1 MNHRTGSTGI
11 MALTNPR
18 LFSPRGLGI
27 VLGVLAL
34 ASLASMRPAQAQSGY
49 PAKPVRLIVT
59 QAAGS
64 VPDILGR
71 ILAEHMSRDL
81 GRPISVDNRA
91 GADGIVGL
99 EVASKAAPDGYTIA
113 LASQS
118 VLAIEPLVRKDMPYD
133 AARDFSPIAV
143 IVDDTGG
150 IGWFVNATLPIK
162 TLPEMIAYARANP
175 GKLTFATNTSSA
187 FMLGEWVKKRAGL
200 DLLNVPYKAGPQG
213 VQDTVSGVV
222 SMMLSATSALEPY
235 VKSGQVRGIAVS
247 NPRRLDDWKDLPTVA
262 ETFPDFGMASWVV
275 LVAPAG
281 VAADIVQRLN
291 RSAANALKQA
301 QYIQQVKK
309 LRWINVEGPRTPQET
324 GDFIRAG
331 REQWGQV
338 LKAIGQITN

>member
-1 MNHRTGSTGI
+1 MVESNLNWFSSRIPGTLAGMLAVAVLST
-11 MALTNPR
+11 PS
-18 LFSPRGLGI
+18 F
-27 VLGVLAL
+27 
-34 ASLASMRPAQAQSGY
+34 AQAQTAY
-49 PAKPVRLIVT
+49 PSKPIRLIVT

-71 ILAEHMSRDL
+71 VLAEHMSRDL
-81 GRPISVDNRA
+81 GRPITVDNRA
-91 GADGIVGL
+91 GADGIVGM
-99 EVASKAAPDGYTIA
+99 EVASKAVPDGYTIA

-118 VLAIEPLVRKDMPYD
+118 VLAIEPQVRKDMPYD

-150 IGWFVNATLPIK
+150 IGWFVNSALPIK
-162 TLPEMIAYARANP
+162 TLPEMISYARANP

-200 DLLNVPYKAGPQG
+200 DMVNVPYKSGPQG

-222 SMMLSATSALEPY
+222 AMMLSATSALEPF
-235 VKSGQVRGIAVS
+235 VKTGQVRGIAVS
-247 NPRRLDDWKDLPTVA
+247 NPRRLEDWKDLPTVA

-291 RSAANALKQA
+291 RSAASALRQP
-301 QYIQQVKK
+301 QYIQQVRK
-309 LRWINVEGPRTPQET
+309 LRWINVEGPRTPHET